1 MLNTLVNLKKK
12 KISKKR
18 LGRGIGSGKG
28 KTSGRGHKGQ
38 KSRSGVSIK
47 GFEGGQ
53 MPLYRRLPKRG
64 FRNIFKKDFNII
76 NLIQI
81 QSFIDKKKISDKDEI
96 NVELLLKKKIIKK
109 KLSGVKVLGKGE
121 LKSKISINVNKVTKS
136 AIKKIEKNG
145 GKINII
151 EIKKNNLK
159 KKDKKVKEEN
169 QIKKQCHLLIILMLK
184 QTWEL
189 LAKLKIFKKR
199 FFSFYLHW

>member
-121 LKSKISINVNKVTKS
+121 LKSKISINDNKVTKS

-151 EIKKNNLK
+151 EIKKK
-159 KKDKKVKEEN
+159 
-169 QIKKQCHLLIILMLK
+169 LL
-184 QTWEL
+184 
-189 LAKLKIFKKR
+189 
-199 FFSFYLHW
+199 

>member
-81 QSFIDKKKISDKDEI
+81 QSFIDKNKIIDKYEI
-96 NVELLLKKKIIKK
+96 NVELLLKKKIKKK

-121 LKSKISINVNKVTKS
+121 LKSKISIKVNKVTKS

-169 QIKKQCHLLIILMLK
+169 QIKK
-184 QTWEL
+184 
-189 LAKLKIFKKR
+189 
-199 FFSFYLHW
+199 

>member
-145 GKINII
+145 
-151 EIKKNNLK
+151 
-159 KKDKKVKEEN
+159 
-169 QIKKQCHLLIILMLK
+169 
-184 QTWEL
+184 
-189 LAKLKIFKKR
+189 
-199 FFSFYLHW
+199 